1 MKSVRKK
8 FVAMLHEEMRKNED
22 IVFVFGDLGYGHF
35 DDIRAEFPDRVF
47 NSGAA
52 EQLMVGMSIGMALEG
67 KTVVCYSM
75 TPFVL
80 YRPFEFIRN
89 YVDYEKIPVKLIGA
103 GRDKDYLWLGWSH
116 WATDDKEHLS
126 GFNNIVK
133 LWPKDVDEMEK
144 VFHRVIYDDQPYY
157 VNLSR

>member
-1 MKSVRKK
+1 M
-8 FVAMLHEEMRKNED
+8 
-22 IVFVFGDLGYGHF
+22 
-35 DDIRAEFPDRVF
+35 
-47 NSGAA
+47 
-52 EQLMVGMSIGMALEG
+52 GMSIGLAQEG
-67 KTVVCYSM
+67 KLVVCYSM
-75 TPFVL
+75 TPFTL

-126 GFNNIVK
+126 GFKNIEK
-133 LWPKDVDEMEK
+133 HWPEDPEDMRRLFKDIMYNGK
-144 VFHRVIYDDQPYY
+144 PTY

>member
-1 MKSVRKK
+1 
-8 FVAMLHEEMRKNED
+8 
-22 IVFVFGDLGYGHF
+22 
-35 DDIRAEFPDRVF
+35 
-47 NSGAA
+47 
-52 EQLMVGMSIGMALEG
+52 
-67 KTVVCYSM
+67 M
-75 TPFVL
+75 TPFTL

-126 GFNNIVK
+126 GFKNIVK
-133 LWPKDVDEMEK
+133 LWPEDPEEMEK
-144 VFHRVIYDDQPYY
+144 VFDQVIYDPQPYY